1 MRTRSSPSVSPSRYG
16 YTSRKTSSQSAMHSL
31 GLVRVDPIG
40 IFGRVG
46 CLGEEVPALSE
57 AEQPTLQAFSS
68 PVEPRHHRADGDVED
83 LGDLLVREV
92 LDVGEQD
99 GQAEVLREVFQRPL
113 DLVVGEQIEQR
124 VLGAATGLDAT
135 DPL

>member
-1 MRTRSSPSVSPSRYG
+1 MRTRSSPSVSPSRYV

-31 GLVRVDPIG
+31 GLVRVDPFG

-57 AEQPTLQAFSS
+57 AEQPTLQPFSS
-68 PVEPRHHRADGDVED
+68 PMEARHHRADRDVED
-83 LGDLLVREV
+83 LGDLLVREA

-99 GQAEVLREVFQRPL
+99 SDSELLGEILERL
-113 DLVVGEQIEQR
+113 LHLVV
-124 VLGAATGLDAT
+124 
-135 DPL
+135 